1 MRGLELQGR
10 GDVEKRR
17 ETYKS
22 TAKVDLS
29 TGNTT
34 IFSDISKDGE
44 QHVHYDLEDYI
55 PKTLPYDLALRINK
69 EGNMPQV
76 QFNDDN
82 VWHDFFAP
90 EGSAGLNSGPWF
102 PYVQLVPL
110 RPGDSVQFTNST
122 ANAPELCLNSNH

>member
-1 MRGLELQGR
+1 MGWNWQGR

-44 QHVHYDLEDYI
+44 QHVHLDLLKDHI
-55 PKTLPYDLALRINK
+55 PETLPTTWL
-69 EGNMPQV
+69 
-76 QFNDDN
+76 
-82 VWHDFFAP
+82 FASIRTAICHSF
-90 EGSAGLNSGPWF
+90 GSTRTGSGTTLHRKVGL
-102 PYVQLVPL
+102 
-110 RPGDSVQFTNST
+110 D
-122 ANAPELCLNSNH
+122 